1 MVMKALKE
9 FIQLESTSGLMLF
22 GMMIAALLIS
32 NSHWQIYYYKF
43 TTTPIAFHYS
53 RYTLIKPLTTWVNE
67 GLMTLFFLMV
77 GLEIKQETLEGELSS
92 LKSILLPG
100 IAALGGMLVPA
111 LIYLLLNHHDKS
123 AATGWAIPVATDTA
137 FALSLLSLFG
147 KKINV
152 SLKVFLMSLAILDDI
167 FAIIIIT
174 LFYNHHLSYLL
185 AGLALSCTIILFIIN
200 KLGIKSLMIYCLMGV
215 LLWLSLL
222 ESGIHA
228 IIAGVI
234 LAMTIPNSHT
244 KRSTES
250 PLKKMQT
257 ILHPWVAY
265 LILPFFVFANA
276 GISFHGLSLNF
287 LTHSIALGIILGLF
301 IGKPVGI
308 FIACWLAIKLRISK
322 LAPKMTWFDL
332 SNIAMLCGVGFT
344 VSLFIGNLAFA
355 HDNSLLNIVKL
366 GVLTGSL
373 LSGCFSC
380 ALFSYRYSRKIKPA
394 VFDQR
399 LNTIR

>member
-9 FIQLESTSGLMLF
+9 FIKLESTSGLILF
-22 GMMIAALLIS
+22 VMMIAALLIS
-32 NSHWQIYYYKF
+32 NSPWQVYYHEF
-43 TTTPIAFHYS
+43 ITTPIAFHYS
-53 RYTLIKPLTTWVNE
+53 NYTLIKPLTNWVNE

-77 GLEIKQETLEGELSS
+77 GLEIKQETLQGELRS

-100 IAALGGMLVPA
+100 VAALGGMLFPA
-111 LIYLLLNHHDKS
+111 LIYLLLNYHDKN
-123 AATGWAIPVATDTA
+123 AAAGWAIPAATDTA
-137 FALSLLSLFG
+137 FALSLLVLFG

-152 SLKVFLMSLAILDDI
+152 SLKIFLMSLAILDDI

-185 AGLALSCTIILFIIN
+185 AGLALICTLTLIVIN
-200 KLGIKSLMIYCLMGV
+200 KLGIKNLMIYCLMGAF
-215 LLWLSLL
+215 LWLSLL

-234 LAMTIPNSHT
+234 LAMTIPVSHT
-244 KRSTES
+244 RQLAES

-265 LILPFFVFANA
+265 LILPFFVFINA
-276 GISFHGLSLNF
+276 GISFHGLSINF

-332 SNIAMLCGVGFT
+332 WNIAMLCGVGFT
-344 VSLFIGNLAFA
+344 VSLFIGGLAFS

-380 ALFSYRYSRKIKPA
+380 ALLSYRYARKTKRA
-394 VFDQR
+394 T
-399 LNTIR
+399 LL